1 MTVESKHL
9 ERIMTNY
16 DASAYLHVVF
26 VDVER
31 YSLRSRV
38 IQKEVIQGFAACLDR
53 AFAET
58 SQEYIEYTQRNKE
71 IDFQT
76 DVIKLPTGDGAAIV
90 FPFSGLHNIHLFFAK
105 RLHKEI
111 YEHNIKTPAC
121 RAYDR
126 HGWCDCHDKFGVRV
140 GISEGNG
147 LIYKD
152 INGNYNVAGEVIN
165 MASRVMDIA
174 DKGQI
179 IFTEET
185 YKEFVQV
192 YPHLKS
198 LFAKLENVKIKR
210 GFKTVY
216 QYMGEESEPYISPDR
231 PKEITDFGFPTQF
244 DVKNA
249 LAPFEAKL
257 EHLRRLLEHPLGG
270 RALEGKEMIYGAVV
284 EAMKKAERSIK
295 VVRLG
300 IRPAVEIDV
309 LKELSDRVLNENHPV
324 GYDIVVVLNPKEPL
338 GGFIQNHE
346 DLLQLLIGGHEGK
359 HPRYNPYVL
368 ETDKPI
374 CFDTIIVDDSH
385 IGIGFH
391 HARGVEDLQKAIM
404 FGNNPYM
411 AKNFADW
418 FVTQIMD
425 QAVPFDVW
433 FANWKNKMS

>member
-1 MTVESKHL
+1 
-9 ERIMTNY
+9 MTNH
-16 DASAYLHVVF
+16 DATAYLYVVF

-38 IQKEVIQGFAACLDR
+38 IQKKVIKGFAACLKR
-53 AFAET
+53 ALKET
-58 SQEYIEYTQRNKE
+58 SQEYIDYTQRIKE
-71 IDFQT
+71 IDFET
-76 DVIKLPTGDGAAIV
+76 DVIKLPTGDGAAVV
-90 FPFSGLHNIHLFFAK
+90 FPFIGLHNIHLFFA
-105 RLHKEI
+105 RQLHKEI
-111 YEHNIKTPAC
+111 YEHNIKTSKC

-126 HGWCDCHDKFGVRV
+126 HGWCDCHNKFGVRV

-165 MASRVMDIA
+165 MASRVMDVA

-179 IFTEET
+179 IFTEEA
-185 YKEFVQV
+185 YNQFEQV
-192 YPHLKS
+192 YPDLRR

-216 QYMGEESEPYISPDR
+216 QYTGEKYELHISPER

-257 EHLRRLLEHPLGG
+257 EHLRRLLEHPSGG
-270 RALEGKEMIYGAVV
+270 QALEGKEMIYGAVV
-284 EAMKKAERSIK
+284 GAMKKAERSIK
-295 VVRLG
+295 LVRLG
-300 IRPAVEIDV
+300 MRPAVEIDV
-309 LKELSDRVLNENHPV
+309 LREIADRVLNASHPV

-346 DLLQLLIGGHEGK
+346 DLLQLLIGAREGK

-385 IGIGFH
+385 VGIGFH
-391 HARGVEDLQKAIM
+391 HARGVEDLQKGIM
-404 FGNNPYM
+404 FVNNPYM

-418 FVTQIMD
+418 FVSQIMH

-433 FANWKNKMS
+433 FANCKNKKS